1 MFYLK
6 FKRKL
11 SRGFKYSF
19 KPSRLYYCSFPTP
32 FEKIASNLKKIIIN
46 HPRFSFNYVKVILK
60 SLALSSFHR
69 LNSFRPSNISTTEVT
84 VVRNLS
90 KQKDLAIVCPDKGNG
105 VILFNRSDSVSKVD
119 TIFNNA
125 SKFVKLGSDP
135 LKLCQRMESRLLHFL
150 RDSLFSSK
158 AIPQN
163 VYHELFT
170 SGSTS
175 SILYGL
181 PKVHES
187 GCLSRPIFSAIS
199 TYNYKLATMAAK
211 SAGTHST
218 ISGLF
223 LSFASTSPS
232 IQR

>member
-119 TIFNNA
+119 TILNNA

-135 LKLCQRMESRLLHFL
+135 LKLCQRM
-150 RDSLFSSK
+150 
-158 AIPQN
+158 
-163 VYHELFT
+163 
-170 SGSTS
+170 
-175 SILYGL
+175 
-181 PKVHES
+181 
-187 GCLSRPIFSAIS
+187 
-199 TYNYKLATMAAK
+199 
-211 SAGTHST
+211 
-218 ISGLF
+218 
-223 LSFASTSPS
+223 
-232 IQR
+232 